1 MTMPLIELQEY
12 FAGTSKHIFYDTS
25 VKRAEEFCPHA
36 DGVYPKELIEERRP
50 NEPLEVKEYRKKVW
64 VPKTK
69 PTFGRIV
76 SSLSKIRRSADWSIG
91 YPELEF
97 TRIAEGEELSEYA
110 EKNYPYFTSI
120 TNWVFAVLLK
130 KYLTDPNAVCLV
142 RPINFQVGETD
153 YVQPYPFIFD
163 SCNVVAYEEEE
174 YCLLEN
180 KSGCQYWD
188 KEVSRKGKSFYY
200 IDAAVIEK
208 YDQVDKEGG
217 YSLQWS
223 EAHNTGEMPAFKLGA
238 IITETD
244 GKNFLHESRIEAI
257 IPELDEALREYSD
270 LQAGKVLHMHP
281 ERWEYTQ
288 LECPTCNGTGKLPNP
303 YWVEG
308 QPDSLPCTNKD
319 CHGGRLATGPYSKIL
334 IKPSNALEQGNIPTP
349 PAGYVEKDVE
359 ILKLMDESVDKH
371 MFAAL
376 SAINFQFLDQS
387 PLSQSGI
394 AKEVD
399 KDELN
404 NTVHSIAEDL
414 VRIMDNVYALSAKQR
429 YWNLYSMEEI
439 QTMLPTIP
447 VPERFDI
454 LSSNYL
460 GEELDKAKK
469 AGLNPSILNEME
481 LEYTSKKFNADG
493 TVRDRL
499 ELILSLDPL
508 SNIIE
513 DNKIAMLGQGGI
525 LKETYIISSNI
536 QYFVERALSEDA
548 NFADKTWAEQME
560 KMKEYAAE
568 VNVGKADT
576 IINEVNN
583 AGTPNQPIEAR
594 EEAELNELQ

>member
-1 MTMPLIELQEY
+1 MPLIQLQDY
-12 FAGTSKHIFYDTS
+12 FSGHKKHIFYEES
-25 VKRAEEFCPHA
+25 VKRAEDFCPHA
-36 DGVYPKELIEERRP
+36 DGVYPKDLIEGRRP
-50 NEPLEVKEYRKKVW
+50 NEPEEVQAYRKKVW

-69 PTFGRIV
+69 PTFGRIT

-91 YPELEF
+91 YPEGEF
-97 TRIAEGEELSEYA
+97 ARVAEGEGLQDYA
-110 EKNYPYFTSI
+110 EKNFPYFTSI
-120 TNWVFAVLLK
+120 TNWAFSVLLK

-142 RPINFQVGETD
+142 RPINFNTPATEFT
-153 YVQPYPFIFD
+153 QPYPFLFD
-163 SCNVVAYEEEE
+163 ACNVLEFEEDE

-180 KSGCQYWD
+180 KSGCTYHHKD
-188 KEVSRKGKSFYY
+188 VVTKGRSFFYV
-200 IDAAVIEK
+200 DTEVIER
-208 YDQVDKEGG
+208 YDQADVDGG
-217 YSLQWS
+217 YAMIWQFP
-223 EAHNTGEMPAFKLGA
+223 HNAGELPAFKLGA
-238 IITETD
+238 IITEAD

-257 IPELDEALREYSD
+257 LPELDEALREYSD
-270 LQAGKVLHMHP
+270 LQAGKVLHMYP

-288 LECPTCNGTGKLPNP
+288 TDCPTCNGNGKLPNP
-303 YWVEG
+303 NWVEG
-308 QPDSLPCTNKD
+308 QPNDLPCTNKN

-359 ILKLMDESVDKH
+359 ILRLMTESIAKH
-371 MFAAL
+371 IFDGLA
-376 SAINFQFLDQS
+376 AINFQFLEQS
-387 PLSQSGI
+387 PLSQSGT

-404 NTVHSIAEDL
+404 NTVHSIAEDI
-414 VRIMDNVYALSAKQR
+414 VRIMDNIYWLTARQR
-429 YWNLYSMEEI
+429 YWNLYSEEEI
-439 QTMLPTIP
+439 KTMLPTIP

-508 SNIIE
+508 SNITE
-513 DNKIAMLGQGGI
+513 DNKMSMLQQGGI

-536 QYFVERALSEDA
+536 QYFVERALSENAD
-548 NFADKTWAEQME
+548 FADLTWADQMA

-568 VNVGKADT
+568 VEEASDPAPA
-576 IINEVNN
+576 IIEEVTN

-594 EEAELNELQ
+594 EEVELNELQ